1 MSEEFPEAS
10 EIESCP
16 TCGATLP
23 PQFATGRFVCSKCG
37 WTNRSKKQSISSST
51 PLEESDLGETL
62 QSQSPQIDF
71 RETQNRERILIAT
84 GTFVIS
90 SILWLSI
97 ILPTL
102 STKKNQ
108 SVQDNKAITSPILET
123 DQRVQ
128 DKKAATSPV
137 LDTDRN
143 VQDKKDMTSPVLA
156 TGQNIQGKKAMT
168 WRLLDTRMGRDG
180 TPYVLFGSDEQTN
193 PYVGDTDIGQT
204 KNLLCI
210 YKGNLP
216 TPSELPAATITP
228 GGATRGSWSGGK
240 AMVVFDV
247 PGTALSSN
255 VEADKLC
262 NSEGQKFGIN
272 GFRMAEF
279 HDGYQP
285 GAITGWD
292 FWADGSNVNLRGKN
306 LSNERFWVAINDQ
319 HANPWSN

>member
-10 EIESCP
+10 ETESCP

-23 PQFATGRFVCSKCG
+23 PKFTTGRFVCSKCG
-37 WTNRSKKQSISSST
+37 WTNRSKKQSILSST
-51 PLEESDLGETL
+51 QLEESDLGETL
-62 QSQSPQIDF
+62 QPQSPQIDF

-84 GTFVIS
+84 GTFVIA

-108 SVQDNKAITSPILET
+108 SVQDKKTITSPVVET

-137 LDTDRN
+137 LDTR
-143 VQDKKDMTSPVLA
+143 
-156 TGQNIQGKKAMT
+156 QNIQGKKAMT

-193 PYVGDTDIGQT
+193 PYVGDADIGQT
-204 KNLLCI
+204 ENLLCI

-216 TPSELPAATITP
+216 TPSELPAITITP

-285 GAITGWD
+285 GGITGWD
-292 FWADGSNVNLRGKN
+292 FWADGSNVNLRGEN
-306 LSNERFWVAINDQ
+306 LSNKRFWVAINDQ
-319 HANPWSN
+319 QANPWSN